1 MGRWDGHQSQRGYAP
16 PTRSRPKG
24 AHECAIDRGMMFN
37 REHYSCLA
45 FMNYTG
51 ITGQYTVKGAMN
63 GSRLLYYTEQDS
75 FRKWTLFHPQ
85 NVVFLFWTIAQFTK
99 PLLLLTLYVEQEFFF
114 FLFCRTVRARG
125 LIQLSLFFVQ
135 WKLSWDGTRCIIFW
149 NMHTL
154 LMMAL
159 ASITPEICEAFIR
172 DSGYI

>member
-1 MGRWDGHQSQRGYAP
+1 MKVSFSDS
-16 PTRSRPKG
+16 T
-24 AHECAIDRGMMFN
+24 AIDRGIMFN

-51 ITGQYTVKGAMN
+51 VIGHYTVKGAMN
-63 GSRLLYYTEQDS
+63 GSRLLYYTEQDLLSKMNTFPSSERCVLILDNCAIHKTSS
-75 FRKWTLFHPQ
+75 FIDVIRRAG
-85 NVVFLFWTIAQFTK
+85 I
-99 PLLLLTLYVEQEFFF
+99 LLLFIPPYSPWLNPIEPVFRSVKAWLRRHSMHHILE
-114 FLFCRTVRARG
+114 G
-125 LIQLSLFFVQ
+125 H
-135 WKLSWDGTRCIIFW
+135 